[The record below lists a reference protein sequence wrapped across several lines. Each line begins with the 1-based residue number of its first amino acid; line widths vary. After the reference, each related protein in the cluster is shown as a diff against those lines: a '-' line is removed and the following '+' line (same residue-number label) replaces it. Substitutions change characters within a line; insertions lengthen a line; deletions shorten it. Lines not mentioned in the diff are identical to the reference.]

1 VNSYTYCAGDKK
13 SINRHLSRLAVATS
27 WWFICVWLFDYIHST
42 VGYCAG
48 SPHNITTSGR
58 DACETA
64 GQRWLAFDVSGHAFL
79 LIHCLLTISEEVHC
93 ISSWERIQ
101 EITTSEQQKPTERW
115 AAYFKVF
122 LLQSKSYKLSWIHF
136 NFTFWSM
143 VVWTRLKSFYYTVIH
158 GIETVGNTVEN

>member
-1 VNSYTYCAGDKK
+1 MHSCCGGLNDVLFCVFYVNSYTYCAGDKK

-27 WWFICVWLFDYIHST
+27 WWFVCVRLFDYIHST

-48 SPHNITTSGR
+48 SPQNATTWGR

-93 ISSWERIQ
+93 IGGWERI
-101 EITTSEQQKPTERW
+101 EEIITTEQQKPTERF
-115 AAYFKVF
+115 YI
-122 LLQSKSYKLSWIHF
+122 LLL
-136 NFTFWSM
+136 
-143 VVWTRLKSFYYTVIH
+143 V
-158 GIETVGNTVEN
+158 NTTIIF